1 MTDES
6 MIQEAILKA
15 IDERAA
21 QIVNAKADEARKIIT
36 AKAEEARLEIREM
49 VGQIASRAC
58 SEISYERFGNQ
69 LRIIVNFNTKG
80 NTQQ

>member
-6 MIQEAILKA
+6 MIEKSIYKA

-21 QIVNAKADEARKIIT
+21 QIVDAKADEARRIIT

-49 VGQIASRAC
+49 VGQIASRVC
-58 SEISYERFGNQ
+58 NELSYERFGSQ
-69 LRIIVNFNTKG
+69 LRIIVNFGTKG